1 MNPFSMMM
9 AASRACNKKEDLVPS
24 KPVQLKRKVG
34 RPPAAKLPEPAIV
47 PFPVVDLTSL
57 TTSTLSR
64 RNYDVGDAK
73 TRMDNALQIVI
84 KSRGKHTRRTALTY
98 NVSRKS
104 LVLRFNAA
112 MNSLADGPTGKRA
125 SY

>member
-9 AASRACNKKEDLVPS
+9 AASRACNKKEDVVPI
-24 KPVQLKRKVG
+24 KPVELKRKVG
-34 RPPAAKLPEPAIV
+34 RPPAVKLPEPAIV

-57 TTSTLSR
+57 TASALSR

-84 KSRGKHTRRTALTY
+84 KSKGKHSKRIALTY
-98 NVSRKS
+98 NVSRKTERRERS
-104 LVLRFNAA
+104 
-112 MNSLADGPTGKRA
+112 
-125 SY
+125 